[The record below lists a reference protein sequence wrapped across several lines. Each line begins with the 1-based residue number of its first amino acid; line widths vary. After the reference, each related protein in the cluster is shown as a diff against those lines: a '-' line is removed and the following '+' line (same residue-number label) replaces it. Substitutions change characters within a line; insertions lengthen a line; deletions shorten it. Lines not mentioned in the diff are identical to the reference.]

1 MAPFAKH
8 AGSASALMGAT
19 QMGIGALAS
28 AVVGLLNPHS
38 AMPMTG
44 VMAICVLIAWI
55 MLFLNT
61 RNTTFNAKPEYVEEQ
76 TLDMIEKY

>member
-1 MAPFAKH
+1 
-8 AGSASALMGAT
+8 
-19 QMGIGALAS
+19 
-28 AVVGLLNPHS
+28 
-38 AMPMTG
+38 
-44 VMAICVLIAWI
+44 VLIAWI